1 MAIQKQHAI
10 VIGAGPCGL
19 YTALALHEIGI
30 TTTIYEL
37 RPTPSTIGGAI
48 NLAPIALRLL
58 EAASVPIS
66 KLGCP
71 VSRIEVFSLHS
82 ARKLGELPFPG
93 PNGGGANRML
103 RKDLQEAMLATVKSA
118 KIAVEFDSKIVGVSE
133 DDNGVTAVFENGKTA
148 TGDFLLG
155 CDGVHSG
162 VRKSYV
168 ESSRL
173 PKYTQV
179 SAAYWLLARDK
190 IPSPLKF
197 ETTAF
202 ITSAKGSLMASFC
215 TREKKDIFFAAL
227 MSTPEEVDRQGWLA
241 LGADKVGTQK
251 ELFRRFSNTKIPYV
265 KEMVHASADIDHFL
279 YPIFCLPPRGQ
290 WQHGRVLLLGDAA
303 HAMPPQGDST
313 GLAFEDGALL
323 AKVFSL
329 HGNTRSV
336 EDIFTI
342 FSRTRQPRIDAAY
355 RTAEMRW
362 EKVKDSYCLTSKL
375 KEFLTWAFLWWK
387 RGQYEKEFRYDV
399 REEELVL

>member
-1 MAIQKQHAI
+1 
-10 VIGAGPCGL
+10 
-19 YTALALHEIGI
+19 
-30 TTTIYEL
+30 
-37 RPTPSTIGGAI
+37 
-48 NLAPIALRLL
+48 
-58 EAASVPIS
+58 
-66 KLGCP
+66 

-103 RKDLQEAMLATVKSA
+103 RKDLQEAMLATVNSA
-118 KIAVEFDSKIVGVSE
+118 KIAVEFDLKIVGVSE

-202 ITSAKGSLMASFC
+202 ITSAKGSMMANFC

-336 EDIFTI
+336 EDIFAI
-342 FSRTRQPRIDAAY
+342 FTRTRQPRIDAAY